1 MHLIRLASAAA
12 LLLACWLVSASVAAQ
27 IAPRAPASA
36 ASAATTAASAA
47 ASASTS
53 ASTSA
58 SASAPAPAASAAS
71 SASAPA
77 ASVAASTALQRTP
90 SLPAAPRGDA
100 ARRLPI
106 VLLSKSFSTLPD
118 LWMLAEGEVEFR
130 RGSLVVRADRLA
142 YDVPTDRANARGAV
156 RIEQPGVVYSGPELD
171 LSVQRFEGSFRSPR
185 FEFTKLKSGGS
196 ASRVDFLGANR
207 ASAINASYTSC
218 PREDSDSAPEPAWV
232 LKADRVD
239 LNLESNVGVAEGAV
253 LRFLG
258 KPIIALPTL
267 SFPLGDT
274 RKSGWLPPT
283 LNLDNRSGV
292 DLSVPYYWDIAP
304 NRDAT
309 LAPRLITRRGLGLD
323 AEFRYLEPSY
333 EGQLRLDLLPHD
345 RLAGRSRG
353 AMRWT
358 QEGRLPWGI
367 QARADV
373 ARVSDDEWWRDFP
386 NRSLSLTTRLLAQR
400 LSLERPFDFAPGFAP
415 QPSTALAG
423 SSVNSADTTSSSPGL
438 TPTGSQGLAYARVLR
453 WQALQATD
461 AAVVSPYERNPQ
473 LGLRWRGSRAGW
485 LLGMEAEYNRFTL
498 PSDPLARAGRDSG
511 GERLHAQAQVSYP
524 WREPGWWVTPK
535 ITVNGAAYAS
545 NSTAAGAVARASRTL
560 PTFSLDTGLE
570 LERYT
575 EAFGRA
581 LRQTLEPRLLY
592 VNTPFRAQSQL
603 PNYDA
608 AAKDFNFVS
617 IYSENTFSGVDR
629 ISDTH
634 QISAG
639 FTTRLVDEASGAEA
653 LRLGLVQRYQLRSQF
668 VAPQAD
674 GSPDGPALTQRLS
687 DLLLLGSTS
696 VLPHWNFDAA
706 VQYSP
711 DLQRSVRS
719 IVGVRHSP
727 GPFRTVNA
735 TYRLARGLSEQVEL
749 GWQWPLLE
757 RTLKANG
764 VGSGA
769 DGCQGSWYSVGRIN
783 YSLKDSRVT
792 DSILGFEYDA
802 GCWIGRVVAERLS
815 TGRSA
820 ATTRLLIQLELV
832 GLSRIGSNPLKV
844 LKENIPGYRLLRE
857 DRSEDRLN
865 DSP

>member
-1 MHLIRLASAAA
+1 MPLTRLACAAA
-12 LLLACWLVSASVAAQ
+12 LPLACWLAPVSVVAQ
-27 IAPRAPASA
+27 VAPRGPA
-36 ASAATTAASAA
+36 TAASAA
-47 ASASTS
+47 AATS
-53 ASTSA
+53 AGTA
-58 SASAPAPAASAAS
+58 SSSAS

-77 ASVAASTALQRTP
+77 TNALERTL
-90 SLPAAPRGDA
+90 SLPTVPRGDA

-106 VLLSKSFSTLPD
+106 VLLSKTFSTLPD
-118 LWMLAEGEVEFR
+118 LWMLAEGDVEFR

-142 YDVPTDRANARGAV
+142 YDVPTDRANARGRV
-156 RIEQPGVVYSGPELD
+156 RIEQPGVVYSGPEFD
-171 LSVQRFEGSFRSPR
+171 LNVQRFEGSFTSPR

-196 ASRVDFLGANR
+196 ASRVDFLGPDR

-218 PREDSDSAPEPAWV
+218 PREEGDAVAEPAWV

-239 LNLESNVGVAEGAV
+239 LNLDSNVGVAEGAV

-283 LNLDNRSGV
+283 ANLDNRSGV
-292 DLSVPYYWDIAP
+292 DISVPFYWDLAP

-333 EGQLRLDLLPHD
+333 EGQLRLDLLPQD

-353 AMRWT
+353 SLRWT

-386 NRSLSLTTRLLAQR
+386 SRGLSLTPRLLAQR
-400 LSLERPFDFAPGFAP
+400 VSFERPFDVTAEGSPDLNAPAPPNGAGGVAAAGF
-415 QPSTALAG
+415 
-423 SSVNSADTTSSSPGL
+423 PGGVI
-438 TPTGSQGLAYARVLR
+438 PTGSRGLAYARVLR

-473 LGLRWRGSRAGW
+473 LGLRWRGGVGGW
-485 LLGMEAEYNRFTL
+485 LFGVETEYNRFTL
-498 PSDPLARAGRDSG
+498 PSETLARAGRDSG

-535 ITVNGAAYAS
+535 LTFNGAAYAS
-545 NSTAAGAVARASRTL
+545 SSTAPAAVARASRTL
-560 PTFSLDTGLE
+560 PTLSLDTGLE
-570 LERYT
+570 LDRYT

-592 VNTPFRAQSQL
+592 VNTPFRAQSHL

-608 AAKDFNFVS
+608 AAKDFNFTS

-653 LRLGLVQRYQLRSQF
+653 LRLGVVQRYQLRSQF
-668 VAPQAD
+668 IAPQAD
-674 GSPDGPALTQRLS
+674 GTPDGPALTQRLS
-687 DLLLLGSTS
+687 DWLLVGSTS

-711 DLQRSVRS
+711 DLQRSVRT
-719 IVGVRHSP
+719 IVSVRHSP
-727 GPFRTVNA
+727 GPFRTVNT
-735 TYRLARGLSEQVEL
+735 TYRLARGVSEQVEL
-749 GWQWPLLE
+749 GWQWPLLD
-757 RTLKANG
+757 RTLKSNG
-764 VGSGA
+764 LGSGS
-769 DGCQGSWYSVGRIN
+769 DGCQGSWYSVGRVN
-783 YSLKDSRVT
+783 YSLKDSRIT
-792 DSILGFEYDA
+792 DSILGVEYDA
-802 GCWIGRVVAERLS
+802 GCWIGRLVAERLS

-820 ATTRLLIQLELV
+820 ATTRLSFQMELI
-832 GLSRIGSNPLKV
+832 GLSRLGFGFNPLKV

-857 DRSEDRLN
+857 DRADERLN